1 MAQADLG
8 LQLFEGAC
16 AGCHLWNGQGRQ
28 NEAAALLGT
37 QAVSDSEAYNL
48 TQVILQGSQLQTA
61 HGEGFMPSFG
71 RAYSDAEVAAL
82 GNFVLAH
89 FGGKQGKLT
98 AEIVAKRRAP

>member
-1 MAQADLG
+1 
-8 LQLFEGAC
+8 LFAGAC

-37 QAVSDSEAYNL
+37 QAVNDAGAYNL

-61 HGEGFMPSFG
+61 HDEGFMPSFG
-71 RAYSDAEVAAL
+71 RAYSDTEVAAL

-89 FGGKQGKLT
+89 FGGKQGRLT
-98 AEIVAKRRAP
+98 PKDVAKRRTP